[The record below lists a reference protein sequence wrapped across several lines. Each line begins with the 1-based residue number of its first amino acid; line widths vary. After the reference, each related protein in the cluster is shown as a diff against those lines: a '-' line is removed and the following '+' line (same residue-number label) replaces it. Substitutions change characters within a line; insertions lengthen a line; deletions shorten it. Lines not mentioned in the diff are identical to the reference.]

1 MKRKTAIIGGGWAGL
16 AAAVEL
22 VSAGVDVT
30 LFEAAKQ
37 LGGRARR
44 VEING
49 QALDNGQ
56 HILLG
61 AYRDCLRLMR
71 LVGADPARR
80 LKRLPLAIEHPA
92 LGFRLRLPRLPAPL
106 HLAAGLLGASG
117 CSLSEKIAAARFIR
131 ALQARNYELPADVS
145 VSELLDRHR
154 QQGRVRQLMWDTLCL
169 AALNTAPENASA
181 QIFANVL
188 RDSLG
193 GGRADTD
200 LLLPATNLGGLFPEP
215 AAAFV
220 AAHGGDVRCGCRIDA
235 LAPLLDDP
243 NFDHVVLAV
252 APQHAARLLAALP
265 QTASVAAQLASYA
278 FEPIGTLYADYPPE
292 LTLPEPMLGLPG
304 GLGRGL
310 GQWVFDR
317 GQLGDA
323 PGRLAFVMSAQ
334 GAWDDLAD
342 PALAAVLHEELE
354 ASLGR
359 RLPRPHW
366 VRSIRER
373 RATFA
378 CTPDLPRPATAT
390 ALNGLWLAGDYVC
403 ADYPATL
410 EGAVR
415 SGVAAAR
422 ALLASP
428 RQPGA

>member
-71 LVGADPARR
+71 LVGADPARCF
-80 LKRLPLAIEHPA
+80 KRLPLAIEHPA

-106 HLAAGLLGASG
+106 HLATGLLGASG

-131 ALQARNYELPADVS
+131 ALQARNYQLPADVS
-145 VSELLDRHR
+145 VSELLDQHR

-193 GGRADTD
+193 GAREDTD
-200 LLLPATNLGGLFPEP
+200 LLLPATDLGRIFPD
-215 AAAFV
+215 AASQYIT
-220 AAHGGDVRCGCRIDA
+220 AHGGTIRLSARIESLPTD
-235 LAPLLDDP
+235 LRLDGE
-243 NFDHVVLAV
+243 NFAHVILAV
-252 APQHAARLLAALP
+252 APQQAVPLLQTLPETAAIASLLA
-265 QTASVAAQLASYA
+265 QYHY
-278 FEPIGTLYADYPPE
+278 EPIGTLYARYPTE
-292 LTLPEPMLGLPG
+292 VRLPCAMLGMGRPG
-304 GLGRGL
+304 GKQL
-310 GQWVFDR
+310 GQWAFDHALLR
-317 GQLGDA
+317 DD
-323 PGRLAFVMSAQ
+323 PGLIAFVLSAN
-334 GAWDDLAD
+334 GRWDEGDNAT
-342 PALAAVLHEELE
+342 LAAALHKELE
-354 ASLGR
+354 QVLGR
-359 RLPRPHW
+359 SLPPPRW
-366 VRSIRER
+366 QQVIRER
-373 RATFA
+373 RATFSCRPA
-378 CTPDLPRPATAT
+378 LPRATT
-390 ALNGLWLAGDYVC
+390 KTPYPGLWLAGDHLC

-415 SGVAAAR
+415 SGITAAR
-422 ALLASP
+422 GILDNL
-428 RQPGA
+428 RT

>member
-1 MKRKTAIIGGGWAGL
+1 MKVAVIGGGWAGL
-16 AAAVEL
+16 TTAVEL
-22 VSAGVDVT
+22 AAKGVDVT
-30 LFEAAKQ
+30 VFEAARR
-37 LGGRARR
+37 LGGRARS

-49 QALDNGQ
+49 LHLDNGQ
-56 HILLG
+56 HILIG
-61 AYRDCLRLMR
+61 AYRETLRLMEK
-71 LVGADPARR
+71 VGRNPEE
-80 LKRLPLAIEHPA
+80 LLHRLPLELNHPA
-92 LGFRLRLPRLPAPL
+92 GGFLLKLPRLPAPFN
-106 HLAAGLLGASG
+106 LALGLLRAKGL
-117 CSLSEKIAAARFIR
+117 SLREKLSAARFMR
-131 ALQARNYELPADVS
+131 SLQSAGYRLDNDCS
-145 VSELLDRHR
+145 VAALLDRHR
-154 QQGRVRQLMWDTLCL
+154 QSGHLRRFMWEPLCI
-169 AALNTAPENASA
+169 AALNTAPAHASA
-181 QIFANVL
+181 RIFANVL

-243 NFDHVVLAV
+243 KFDHVVLAV